1 MFSNNLFMIYHQIFI
16 LPFPIYGSF
25 FSKFVHKDF
34 ISIRHSKLER
44 LLYIISFHRYQAQS
58 DNVSDKMKKVLNDK
72 SQNIKYRHSAEKIE
86 LMTRRFEEDGFTSY
100 WL

>member
-1 MFSNNLFMIYHQIFI
+1 M
-16 LPFPIYGSF
+16 
-25 FSKFVHKDF
+25 
-34 ISIRHSKLER
+34 
-44 LLYIISFHRYQAQS
+44 FHRSIQITLLFSITKYLNLTTNALRKSVTLKIDDIQMFLYDGYQAQS